1 MGLDGRVVIVTG
13 AGRGLGR
20 EHALLLASLGARVV
34 ANDRGASV
42 AGLGSDPAPAERVVE
57 EIRSRGGSALA
68 STHDVADWADARRL
82 VSCAVETYGRLDGL
96 VNNAG
101 ILRDRR
107 IWEMEESEFDDVVR
121 TDLKG
126 HVAPTRWASDYW
138 RDRAIADGPQ
148 DAAVVHTSSH
158 SGLLGVAGQSNYGA
172 AKAGVAAFGLI
183 VADELSEFGVRSNV
197 IVPGARTRMGAAFRA
212 RDPERPDPSTLAPV
226 PTDPEAFDAWDPAHV
241 SPLVAH
247 LVDPECDLHGQVLL
261 VAGRTLRRVT
271 TWGLGPPLVGE
282 DRWTVAGLAEGLRDL
297 VPASDRVRRVP
308 PSPF

>member
-197 IVPGARTRMGAAFRA
+197 IVPGARTHEYVRKSNNGIRA
-212 RDPERPDPSTLAPV
+212 KVGIDATVPFEERERFARAPFKTFEV
-226 PTDPEAFDAWDPAHV
+226 DASSFTQDGGGIGW
-241 SPLVAH
+241 LK
-247 LVDPECDLHGQVLL
+247 
-261 VAGRTLRRVT
+261 
-271 TWGLGPPLVGE
+271 
-282 DRWTVAGLAEGLRDL
+282 
-297 VPASDRVRRVP
+297 
-308 PSPF
+308 